1 MFLII
6 IVECFFNNLNNSL
19 SLNRVNAKCVL
30 KFLEHFVE
38 MNKKDLFVIFKFLYQ
53 HVRKLIWIYFCVS
66 SIDVNVICNNIAC
79 LLDSLKYKTL
89 NVCCF
94 KTNHFFFE
102 VQRSNCKI
110 IL

>member
-19 SLNRVNAKCVL
+19 SLNRVNAKCVF

-53 HVRKLIWIYFCVS
+53 HVKKLIWIYFCVS

-89 NVCCF
+89 NVCCS
-94 KTNHFFFE
+94 KTNQFFFE